1 MAIPRMRTI
10 EEAHSHILSK
20 DKDSKISRYFLRE
33 ICKQGKVHNIRLG
46 NKILLNI
53 DDLEEILSSNINI

>member
-10 EEAHSHILSK
+10 EEAYTYILHK
-20 DKDSKISRYFLRE
+20 DNETKITKYFLRE
-33 ICKQGKVHNIRLG
+33 MCKQGKVHCIRLG

-53 DDLEEILSSNINI
+53 DDLEDKLSNNMSI

>member
-10 EEAHSHILSK
+10 EEAHAYILNK
-20 DKDSKISRYFLRE
+20 DKESKISKYFLRQV
-33 ICKQGKVHNIRLG
+33 CKQGKVHCIRLG

-53 DDLEEILSSNINI
+53 DDLEEKLSSNMSI

>member
-10 EEAHSHILSK
+10 EEAHTYIL
-20 DKDSKISRYFLRE
+20 DKDEESKISKYFLRQL
-33 ICKQGKVHNIRLG
+33 CKQGKVHCIRLG

>member
-10 EEAHSHILSK
+10 EEAYTYILNK
-20 DKDSKISRYFLRE
+20 DKESKITKYFLRE
-33 ICKQGKVHNIRLG
+33 MCKQGKVHCIRLG

-53 DDLEEILSSNINI
+53 DDLEDKLSNNVSI